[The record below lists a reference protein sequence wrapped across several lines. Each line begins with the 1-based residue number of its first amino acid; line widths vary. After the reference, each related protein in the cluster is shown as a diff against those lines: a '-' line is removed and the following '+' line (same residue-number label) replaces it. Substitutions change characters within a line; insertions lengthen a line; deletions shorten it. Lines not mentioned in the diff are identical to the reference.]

1 VESDRQQNSK
11 PPARRGLVPLI
22 ALLSMIGPFA
32 IDAYLPSF
40 PDIAADFEVGIGSM
54 AQTISVYLIAFAGS
68 TLLWG
73 PLADAL
79 GRRRLLLGA
88 MLFYA
93 LASLGC
99 ARSES
104 LPVLLL
110 FRLLQGIAA
119 SGGIVIA
126 RAVIRDVYDSPN
138 ARRVMAQ
145 VMMVFALAPA
155 AAPIIGGWLHDWL
168 GWRSVF
174 HFLALQGF
182 VNLLLVHRILPET
195 HPLELRQ
202 PIHPAAVLRN
212 YLGALR
218 SGRFLAVVLTFCLC
232 FGGLFVYIAGSP
244 ALIFDHLGLGATD
257 FAVQFVPMVAGVVAG
272 SWLAAHLSFRAL
284 PSRTVSGALA
294 LAATAT
300 VINLFQASWIPPRP
314 VTVITP
320 IVLYAFA
327 VALSMPNLTVMALD
341 HFPRNRGMAAA
352 VQAFL
357 QMTLNAAIAAIA
369 VPLVARSLV
378 LYALV
383 QGGLLLSAILLWL
396 FLARPA
402 QQPTNTD

>member
-1 VESDRQQNSK
+1 
-11 PPARRGLVPLI
+11 
-22 ALLSMIGPFA
+22 MIGPFT

-40 PDIAADFEVGIGSM
+40 PDIAAEFRVGIGPI

-68 TLLWG
+68 TLIWG

-88 MLFYA
+88 MLLYV
-93 LASLGC
+93 LASFGC
-99 ARSES
+99 AWSDS
-104 LPVLLL
+104 LPILLL

-126 RAVIRDVYDSPN
+126 RAVIRDVHDSAE

-155 AAPIIGGWLHDWL
+155 VAPIIGGWLHEWF

-174 HFLALQGF
+174 HFLAVHGI
-182 VNLLLVHRILPET
+182 VNLLLVQRILPET
-195 HPLELRQ
+195 HPPELRQ
-202 PIHPAAVLRN
+202 AIHPRAVLSN
-212 YLGALR
+212 YLGALK
-218 SGRFLAVVLTFCLC
+218 SGHFLAIVLTFGLC

-244 ALIFDHLGLGATD
+244 AIIFNHLGLGPTD
-257 FAVQFVPMVAGVVAG
+257 FAVQFVPMVAGMVSG
-272 SWLAAHLSFRAL
+272 SWLAAQLAL
-284 PSRTVSGALA
+284 RVTPSRAVSGALT
-294 LAATAT
+294 LAGTATA
-300 VINLFQASWIPPRP
+300 INLCQALWINPHP
-314 VTVITP
+314 VTVIAP
-320 IVLYAFA
+320 MVLYAFA

-341 HFPRNRGMAAA
+341 HFPRNRGMASA

-357 QMTLNAAIAAIA
+357 QMSLNAAIAAIA
-369 VPLVARSLV
+369 VPLVAGSLV
-378 LYALV
+378 DYALV

-402 QQPTNTD
+402 ALTA